1 MHKKV
6 KLGDKP
12 GIIVTYD
19 RETNILSVC
28 LRDLYSSFPLSRV
41 CVCVCVCWGMR
52 GMGILKHLGRDTTK
66 YYLAFLQNDDTF

>member
-41 CVCVCVCWGMR
+41 CVRVCVCVLGNEGDGHFEAPWQGYNK
-52 GMGILKHLGRDTTK
+52 ILSSFF
-66 YYLAFLQNDDTF
+66 AE